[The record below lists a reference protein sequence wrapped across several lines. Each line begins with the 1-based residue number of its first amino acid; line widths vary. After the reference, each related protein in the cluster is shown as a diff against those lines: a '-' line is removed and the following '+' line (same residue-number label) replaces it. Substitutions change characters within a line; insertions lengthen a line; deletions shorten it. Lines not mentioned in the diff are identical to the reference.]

1 MGISRNL
8 IYTELSALET
18 DSQSKTLHLLGGF
31 TLGLFIDSLFTPIGE
46 MTLNEQVLENIYE
59 ELMDELTDTGNL
71 PMYSQEDIRLEVMNR
86 FHGRTP

>member
-18 DSQSKTLHLLGGF
+18 DSQSKTLHILGGF
-31 TLGLFIDSLFTPIGE
+31 TLGLLIESLFTPIGE

-71 PMYSQEDIRLEVMNR
+71 PMYSQEDIQLEVMNR
-86 FHGRTP
+86 FHAVTP

>member
-1 MGISRNL
+1 M
-8 IYTELSALET
+8 
-18 DSQSKTLHLLGGF
+18 GGF

-71 PMYSQEDIRLEVMNR
+71 PMYSQADIRLEVMNR
-86 FHGRTP
+86 FHAVTP

>member
-1 MGISRNL
+1 MGISCNL
-8 IYTELSALET
+8 IYTKLSALESISIQ
-18 DSQSKTLHLLGGF
+18 DPPQKVGGF
-31 TLGLFIDSLFTPIGE
+31 ALGLLIDSLFTPIGE

-86 FHGRTP
+86 FHAVTP

>member
-1 MGISRNL
+1 ML
-8 IYTELSALET
+8 LS
-18 DSQSKTLHLLGGF
+18 
-31 TLGLFIDSLFTPIGE
+31 IGE

-86 FHGRTP
+86 FLGVTP

>member
-1 MGISRNL
+1 LGISRNL
-8 IYTELSALET
+8 ICTELSALET

-31 TLGLFIDSLFTPIGE
+31 TLGFFIDSLFTPIGE

-86 FHGRTP
+86 FHARTL